1 LINALPLYFDDYPIS
16 WRCRNLAIFLSLH
29 RLVHVGSLISAFADQ
44 LSSKGYR
51 MTNDIQNEAEHEH
64 DELLD
69 DEFVSISQCHALAA
83 QHFLEAAKQ
92 HGLAAEAF
100 DAGNLYETHRRG
112 YLAYRNQLLATQY
125 AEMAAIDEDD
135 EEFEDESSAADGQ

>member
-1 LINALPLYFDDYPIS
+1 
-16 WRCRNLAIFLSLH
+16 
-29 RLVHVGSLISAFADQ
+29 
-44 LSSKGYR
+44 
-51 MTNDIQNEAEHEH
+51 MTNDTHIDTEH
-64 DELLD
+64 DDLLD

-83 QHFLEAAKQ
+83 QHFQEAAKQ
-92 HGLAAEAF
+92 HGLAAEAY

-135 EEFEDESSAADGQ
+135 EVFDDESTEGDAQ

>member
-1 LINALPLYFDDYPIS
+1 L
-16 WRCRNLAIFLSLH
+16 
-29 RLVHVGSLISAFADQ
+29 AFADQ
-44 LSSKGYR
+44 RSSKGYF
-51 MTNDIQNEAEHEH
+51 MTNEIQNDTEH
-64 DELLD
+64 DDLLD

-92 HGLAAEAF
+92 HGLAAEAY

-135 EEFEDESSAADGQ
+135 EEFDDENSEANGQ

>member
-1 LINALPLYFDDYPIS
+1 
-16 WRCRNLAIFLSLH
+16 
-29 RLVHVGSLISAFADQ
+29 LISAFADQ

-51 MTNDIQNEAEHEH
+51 MTNEIQNEAEHEH

-92 HGLAAEAF
+92 HGLAAEAY

-125 AEMAAIDEDD
+125 AEMTAIDEDD
-135 EEFEDESSAADGQ
+135 EEFEDESSEADGH

>member
-1 LINALPLYFDDYPIS
+1 
-16 WRCRNLAIFLSLH
+16 
-29 RLVHVGSLISAFADQ
+29 
-44 LSSKGYR
+44 
-51 MTNDIQNEAEHEH
+51 MTNDLQNEAEH

-69 DEFVSISQCHALAA
+69 DVFVSISQCHALAA

-92 HGLAAEAF
+92 HGLAAEAY

-112 YLAYRNQLLATQY
+112 YLAYRNQLLAIQY

-135 EEFEDESSAADGQ
+135 EEFEDESSEAEGQ

>member
-1 LINALPLYFDDYPIS
+1 
-16 WRCRNLAIFLSLH
+16 
-29 RLVHVGSLISAFADQ
+29 LISAFADQ
-44 LSSKGYR
+44 RSSKGYR
-51 MTNDIQNEAEHEH
+51 MTNDLQNEAEH

-69 DEFVSISQCHALAA
+69 DVFVSSSQCHALAA

-92 HGLAAEAF
+92 HGLAAEAY

-135 EEFEDESSAADGQ
+135 EEFEDESSEAEGQ

>member
-1 LINALPLYFDDYPIS
+1 M
-16 WRCRNLAIFLSLH
+16 
-29 RLVHVGSLISAFADQ
+29 ISAFADQ

-51 MTNDIQNEAEHEH
+51 MTNDIQNETEHEH

-69 DEFVSISQCHALAA
+69 DEFVSISHCHALAA

-92 HGLAAEAF
+92 HGLAAEAY

-135 EEFEDESSAADGQ
+135 EEFEDESSEADGQ